1 MQQIPLVFEM
11 SGAQYTSAELA
22 RLTPDDIWA
31 IVDQTTLERLRED
44 PRIERKRSIHAGELG
59 EYFSMWANTVPFG
72 GIMVI
77 GQENAG
83 GFGGCLALGDEVINK
98 LESGG
103 RFHCPDAR
111 TEPKRVRVQNLRGE
125 DDFVL
130 LIRVFY
136 NSLRVV
142 KTISDRAFIRS
153 GSVKNE
159 LSREQIRELEY
170 AKGQGDYE
178 QQPSGWNFPD
188 DFNLSLVR
196 EYTESLIRQK
206 KLSSTH
212 TVIELLSQTRLGRI
226 SGDVFNP
233 NFACVLLFAKDPLLL
248 FPGCKVQIL
257 RYDGDRELTGKDY
270 NVIKDIWIEGPIPEV
285 ITKAAREL
293 RSQLREFSSL
303 HDDGRFYVVPE
314 YPEEAW
320 YEALVNA
327 CVHRSYVLKNM
338 VVFVKIFDDRMTIES
353 PGGFPVNVSPE
364 TIYVTHSP
372 RNPHLMTALY
382 FLAFVKCHNEGTR
395 RMRDSM
401 DQVNLPAP
409 EFAQKEL
416 ASGFNSVRVTLRNNF
431 KLRKV
436 WVDSEAVRVLG
447 PQWKDLK
454 QNELRILNF
463 VAEHEQINVTQAM
476 RLISSPR
483 KWQSVK
489 KLLDNMATRGLLVHH
504 HSKTVE
510 RDSHACYKL
519 PIAED

>member
-1 MQQIPLVFEM
+1 MFE
-11 SGAQYTSAELA
+11 SDGAQYTDAQLA
-22 RLTPDDIWA
+22 LLTPDDIWA
-31 IVDQTTLERLRED
+31 MVDQTLLERLRED
-44 PRIERKRSIHAGELG
+44 PRMERKRSIHGGELG
-59 EYFSMWANTVPFG
+59 EYFSMWANTIPFG
-72 GIMVI
+72 GTMVI
-77 GQENAG
+77 GQENKE
-83 GFGGCLALGDEVINK
+83 GFGGCLRLGEDVITK
-98 LESGG
+98 LESDG

-111 TEPKRVRVQNLRGE
+111 TEGKRVPVKNLDGQ

-136 NSLRVV
+136 NPLRVV
-142 KTISDRAFIRS
+142 KTITGKAFIRS
-153 GSVKNE
+153 GSVKSE
-159 LSREQIRELEY
+159 LTSEQIREWEY

-178 QQPSGWNFPD
+178 QQPSDFIFPD
-188 DFNLSLVR
+188 DFNMSLVR
-196 EYTESLIRQK
+196 EYTDNLISQK
-206 KLSSTH
+206 KLSSSHST
-212 TVIELLSQTRLGRI
+212 TELLCQTRLGRI
-226 SGDVFNP
+226 TGGVFKP

-257 RYDGDRELTGKDY
+257 RYDGERELTGKQY
-270 NVIKDIWIEGPIPEV
+270 NVIKDIWIEGAIPEV
-285 ITKAAREL
+285 ITKSAREV

-303 HDDGRFYVVPE
+303 HEDGRFYVVPE

-353 PGGFPVNVSPE
+353 PGGFPVNVTPE

-372 RNPHLMTALY
+372 RNPHLMSALY

-401 DQVNLPAP
+401 DRVNLPAP

-436 WVDSEAVRVLG
+436 WLDTEAARIIG

-454 QNELRILNF
+454 QNELRIMNF
-463 VAEHEQINVTQAM
+463 VAEHHQINVTQAM

-489 KLLDNMATRGLLVHH
+489 KLLDDMTAKGLLVHH

-510 RDSHACYKL
+510 RDSYACYRL
-519 PIAED
+519 PVTED